1 MALKLTES
9 RLRLRLW
16 CGNSK
21 AKGQGAA
28 RLDEGA
34 DADGG
39 QFVRKAGK
47 PNNLSASRAALSLAP
62 ALAPA
67 PSLLKANQLV
77 SGSLSKVLGDDN
89 VDDEEDEDEYEDEFI
104 AA

>member
-62 ALAPA
+62 A